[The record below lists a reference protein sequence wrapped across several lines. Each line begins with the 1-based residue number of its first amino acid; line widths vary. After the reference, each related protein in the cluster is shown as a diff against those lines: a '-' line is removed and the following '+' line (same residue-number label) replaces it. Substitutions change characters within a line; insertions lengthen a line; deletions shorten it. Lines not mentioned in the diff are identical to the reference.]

1 MRIALLPD
9 DYLPDSTLV
18 HAKMFHEL
26 AIEFKRLGHDPVI
39 ITPGSVS
46 QSKRLLVDKIDEI
59 EIWRFRTGKTRG
71 VGKLKRAINESLLSL
86 NAWLA
91 IRESVKSCPF
101 DLIVNYSPTIF
112 FGPLVNRIKKANPTC
127 RSYLILRD
135 MFPQWV
141 IDEGMISEGS
151 LIARY
156 FRFFENYNYR
166 NSDIIGLMSEAN
178 EKYFKSMHPQYRHLE
193 ILRNWSQVVPVS
205 VDSKALDIRATYNL
219 HDKVVFFYGG
229 NIGHAQD
236 MANIMRLAR
245 NLIKNS
251 NAHFLLVGQGDEV
264 DLIHRLKAE
273 WDLQNVTI
281 LPSVDQGTYKQL
293 LKQVDVGLFSLA
305 KSHKAHNFPGK
316 LLGYMLESLPILG
329 SLNPGNDLVEFIN
342 KQQAGF
348 AFINGDDEALVG
360 AALELLNSET
370 LRNRQGGNAFRVL
383 TEYFSV
389 ESAAAQIIKSV
400 GEKGKIQ

>member
-26 AIEFKRLGHDPVI
+26 ALEFKRLGHEPII
-39 ITPGSVS
+39 ITPGSAS
-46 QSKRLLVDKIDEI
+46 QSKRLVIDKIDEI

-71 VGKLKRAINESLLSL
+71 VGKVKRAINESLLSL

-91 IRESVKSCPF
+91 VRDSVKLNPF
-101 DLIVNYSPTIF
+101 DLVVNYAPTIF
-112 FGPLVNRIKKANPTC
+112 FGPLVNRIKKVNPKSL
-127 RSYLILRD
+127 SYLILRD

-156 FRFFENYNYR
+156 FRFFEEYNYR
-166 NSDIIGLMSEAN
+166 SSDVIGLMSEAN
-178 EKYFKSMHPQYRHLE
+178 EKYFNSMHPQFRPLE
-193 ILRNWSQVVPVS
+193 VLRNWSQVEPIS
-205 VDSKALDIRATYNL
+205 VDSNALDVRSSCDL
-219 HDKVVFFYGG
+219 HGKVVFFYGG

-245 NLIKNS
+245 SLLKFP
-251 NAHFLLVGQGDEV
+251 NAHFLLVGQGDEI
-264 DLIHRLKAE
+264 DLVHRLKAD
-273 WDLQNVTI
+273 WKLQNVTI
-281 LPSVDQGTYKQL
+281 LPSVDQGSYKQL
-293 LKQVDVGLFSLA
+293 LKQVDIGLFSLA

-342 KQQAGF
+342 NQQAGF
-348 AFINGDDEALVG
+348 AFINGEDEALLG
-360 AALELLNSET
+360 AALELLNAEE
-370 LRNRQGGNAFRVL
+370 LRSRQGKNAFRVL
-383 TEYFSV
+383 AEYFSV

-400 GEKGKIQ
+400 KGMGKIE